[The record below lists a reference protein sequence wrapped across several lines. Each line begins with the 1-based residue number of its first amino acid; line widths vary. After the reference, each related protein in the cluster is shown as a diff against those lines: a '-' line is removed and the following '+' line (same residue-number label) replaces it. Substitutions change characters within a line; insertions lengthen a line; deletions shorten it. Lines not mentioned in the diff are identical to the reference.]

1 MLLSIYMK
9 VITTNSNSSLSDIFK
24 DTQTQPLH
32 VPPIISLSIWL
43 QQTQAGWEQMH
54 GEEMFNKVSLNSGIR
69 PNNDI
74 FQLI

>member
-32 VPPIISLSIWL
+32 MLSIISLPIWL

-54 GEEMFNKVSLNSGIR
+54 GEKEMFNKVPLNFGIR
-69 PNNDI
+69 PKH
-74 FQLI
+74 